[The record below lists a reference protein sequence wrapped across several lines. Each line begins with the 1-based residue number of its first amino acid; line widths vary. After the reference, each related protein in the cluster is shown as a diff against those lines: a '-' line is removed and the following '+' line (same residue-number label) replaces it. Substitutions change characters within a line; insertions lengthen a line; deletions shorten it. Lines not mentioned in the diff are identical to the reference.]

1 VKVKKGVIGS
11 KNNLLHDKISHSSRR
26 GDRKERKKFNL
37 NDVETLNGYVCVLV
51 YTEERTRQRNMGWRF
66 AKGERKRK

>member
-1 VKVKKGVIGS
+1 MKVKKGVIGS
-11 KNNLLHDKISHSSRR
+11 RNNLLHDKISHSSRR
-26 GDRKERKKFNL
+26 REGKERKKFNS

-51 YTEERTRQRNMGWRF
+51 YTEERTRQRKMGWRF